1 MDVTETLERLTRHS
15 GQRLAAF
22 GFVLTGS
29 QVDAEELV
37 QEAIVKTLVRRP
49 RLTDIPSA
57 EQYVRLAMRTL
68 VIDRA
73 RKEARFRSF
82 AQRQRPEKA
91 APDQVQAISDKVAVS
106 RALLGLTAQQRLAV
120 ALRYWDD
127 MTVTEVAAAMKVKPG
142 TIKRYLHDA
151 AEALRPL
158 LGDHV
163 EQDDADT
170 ARIVDA
176 KEGRR
181 KR

>member
-1 MDVTETLERLTRHS
+1 MDATDTLERLTRHA

-29 QVDAEELV
+29 QTDAEELV

-49 RLTDIPSA
+49 RLNDIHSA

-73 RKEARFRSF
+73 RKEARFRSY
-82 AQRQRPEKA
+82 AAKEQPEGA
-91 APDQVQAISDKVAVS
+91 SPDVVQAISDRVAVS
-106 RALLGLTAQQRLAV
+106 RALLGLTPQQRVAV

-127 MTVTEVAAAMKVKPG
+127 MTVTEVAAAMHVG
-142 TIKRYLHDA
+142 TGTVKRYLHDA
-151 AEALRPL
+151 AAALRPL
-158 LGDHV
+158 LGEHV
-163 EQDDADT
+163 EEDDAET
-170 ARIVDA
+170 VRVFDA
-176 KEGRR
+176 KGGGR

>member
-1 MDVTETLERLTRHS
+1 MDVTETLERLTRQS

-22 GFVLTGS
+22 GFILTGS

-37 QEAIVKTLVRRP
+37 QEAIVKTWVRRP
-49 RLTDIPSA
+49 RLADVPSA

-82 AQRQRPEKA
+82 AQRQQPGEA
-91 APDQVQAISDKVAVS
+91 VGDQVQAISDKVAVS

-127 MTVTEVAAAMKVKPG
+127 MTVSEVAAAMRVKPG
-142 TIKRYLHDA
+142 TVKRYLHDA
-151 AEALRPL
+151 AEVLRPL

-163 EQDDADT
+163 EEDDANT
-170 ARIVDA
+170 ARIFDA
-176 KEGRR
+176 REGRR

>member
-1 MDVTETLERLTRHS
+1 MDVAETLERVTRHS
-15 GQRLAAF
+15 GPRLSAF

-29 QVDAEELV
+29 QIDAEELV

-49 RLTDIPSA
+49 RLTDVASA

-82 AQRQRPEKA
+82 AQRQQPEGEL
-91 APDQVQAISDKVAVS
+91 PDQVQAISDRVAVS
-106 RALLGLTAQQRLAV
+106 RALLGLTAQQRVAV

-127 MTVTEVAAAMKVKPG
+127 MTVTEVASAMRLKPG
-142 TIKRYLHDA
+142 TVKRYLHDA
-151 AEALRPL
+151 AETLRPL
-158 LGDHV
+158 LGEHV
-163 EQDDADT
+163 EEDDSRT
-170 ARIVDA
+170 ARIFDA
-176 KEGRR
+176 KGEGR

>member
-1 MDVTETLERLTRHS
+1 MTETLERLTRHS

-22 GFVLTGS
+22 GFIMTGS

-49 RLTDIPSA
+49 RLTDIASA

-73 RKEARFRSF
+73 RKDARFRSF
-82 AQRQRPEKA
+82 AERQQPA
-91 APDQVQAISDKVAVS
+91 GMQPDHVQAISDRVAVS
-106 RALLGLTAQQRLAV
+106 RALLGLTPQQRVAV

-127 MTVTEVAAAMKVKPG
+127 MTVSEVASAMRVKPG
-142 TIKRYLHDA
+142 TVKRYLHDA
-151 AEALRPL
+151 AEVLRPL
-158 LGDHV
+158 LGDH
-163 EQDDADT
+163 EEEDDGNT
-170 ARIVDA
+170 VRVFDA
-176 KEGRR
+176 KSEGR